1 MAVESNPNTGTTRT
15 EGLRLAERLRSVCVG
30 ARRDLK
36 VTRHLFR
43 GEPAYLISDPMTLQN
58 HRLGPD
64 EYAVFVSLR
73 RDRTLGQLFQER
85 VSRGE
90 EITITRHE
98 KPVARLVPVQRSS
111 LADIH
116 QAFRQMDR
124 IRLRTRRQSA
134 SRAKLS
140 YRQLIEEGRR

>member
-1 MAVESNPNTGTTRT
+1 MGAN
-15 EGLRLAERLRSVCVG
+15 LSVVG
-30 ARRDLK
+30 AFEAKTKFSEL
-36 VTRHLFR
+36 L
-43 GEPAYLISDPMTLQN
+43 
-58 HRLGPD
+58 
-64 EYAVFVSLR
+64 
-73 RDRTLGQLFQER
+73 ER

-111 LADIH
+111 LVDIH
-116 QAFRQMDR
+116 EAFRQMDR